1 MPPFFGGGGAEM
13 EYLSATAAATVV
25 LGFIWGIFSVAI
37 LRPLNN
43 SIVELRDATKE
54 LRVEMREAEERRH
67 QQDLKIAEIDNRAKS
82 AHRRIDEMLGIKI
95 PPRRE

>member
-1 MPPFFGGGGAEM
+1 M
-13 EYLSATAAATVV
+13 EYLSSMAAATVV

-54 LRVEMREAEERRH
+54 LRAEMHENEERRH
-67 QQDLKIAEIDNRAKS
+67 QQDIKIVEVDQRAKS
-82 AHRRIDEMLGIKI
+82 AHHRIDEILGIKT

>member
-1 MPPFFGGGGAEM
+1 MD
-13 EYLSATAAATVV
+13 YLSSMAAATVV

-54 LRVEMREAEERRH
+54 LRAEMRESEERRH
-67 QQDLKIAEIDNRAKS
+67 QQDIKIAEIDQRARS
-82 AHRRIDEMLGIKI
+82 AHHRIDEILGI
-95 PPRRE
+95 PTSPRRE